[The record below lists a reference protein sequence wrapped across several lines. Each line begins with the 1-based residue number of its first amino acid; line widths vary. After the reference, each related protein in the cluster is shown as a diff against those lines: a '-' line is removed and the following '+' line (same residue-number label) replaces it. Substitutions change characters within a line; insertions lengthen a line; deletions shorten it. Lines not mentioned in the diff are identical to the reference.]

1 MKQFEPTRR
10 QFLKLGTVISM
21 STLITGCAST
31 SPPLAE
37 ASAMPPRLRLIALG
51 GPMKDAVRVARGV
64 DNLRALGF
72 ELENLD
78 CTARRSSRFAGSDNE
93 RLADLNQ
100 LADPSVPMPDLLMAT
115 RGGYGAVRLLDEID
129 YPRLCPRFKQHG
141 SILMG
146 YSDNTAV
153 QLALL
158 AKGGVVSFSG
168 PMLYGD
174 FAAHSLS
181 SFTQHWFSTV
191 LTQPSFTLR
200 VEAPQS
206 TALSCSGT
214 LWGGNL
220 AVLTSLVG
228 TEYLPDVPGGILFLE
243 DVGEDIYRVER
254 MLQQLKLAGVL
265 GAQSAILLG
274 HFSNQRPDGF
284 DPDGYTMR
292 SMSQALSHQ
301 IQVPV
306 FYGLPIG
313 HVPDI
318 IPLPIGAEG
327 HLEADPLGFSLTVSA
342 YPQLKHLP
350 SAFLTR
356 VGAASSPA
364 QKG

>member
-1 MKQFEPTRR
+1 MKPFESTRR

-21 STLITGCAST
+21 STFITGCAST
-31 SPPLAE
+31 SSIAE
-37 ASAMPPRLRLIALG
+37 ATTTSPRLRLIALG
-51 GPMKDAVRVARGV
+51 GPMKDAVRAARGV

-72 ELENLD
+72 ELENLG
-78 CTARRSSRFAGSDNE
+78 CMARRCSRFAGSDSQ

-115 RGGYGAVRLLDEID
+115 RGGYGAVRLLDGID
-129 YPRLCPRFKQHG
+129 YPDLCPRLKQHG
-141 SILMG
+141 TILMG

-181 SFTQHWFSTV
+181 SFTQTWFATV

-200 VEAPQS
+200 VDAPQM
-206 TALSCSGT
+206 AAASCSGT

-228 TEYLPDVPGGILFLE
+228 TEYLPEVAGGILFLE

-265 GAQSAILLG
+265 EKQSAILLG

-284 DPDGYTMR
+284 DPDGYSLR
-292 SMSQALSHQ
+292 SMTQALSHQ

-318 IPLPIGAEG
+318 VPLPIGAEG
-327 HLEADPLGFSLTVSA
+327 QLEADPRGFSLTVRA

-350 SAFLTR
+350 AAFLTR
-356 VGAASSPA
+356 VAAASSLA